1 MIPNRTQR
9 FGELLKEEITSII
22 ARKVR
27 DPRIGFITINEVE
40 VKSDFKTAIVY
51 YTVIGDDE
59 QRKKT
64 ADALGKM
71 AGFIHRELKS
81 SHLAI
86 RTLPSLAFKYDTS
99 LDYGEKIDA
108 TLKRINQP

>member
-22 ARKVR
+22 SRKVR

-40 VKSDFKTAIVY
+40 VKSDFKSAIVY

-64 ADALGKM
+64 SDALGKM

-86 RTLPSLAFKYDTS
+86 RTLPSLSFKYDTS

-108 TLKRINQP
+108 TLKRINKL